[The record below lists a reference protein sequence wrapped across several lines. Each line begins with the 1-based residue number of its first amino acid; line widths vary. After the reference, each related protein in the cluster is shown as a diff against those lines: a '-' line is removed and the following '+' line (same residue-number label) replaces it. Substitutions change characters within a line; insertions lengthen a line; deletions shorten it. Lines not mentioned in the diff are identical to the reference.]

1 MDFEN
6 LDEESVALLKDIIRE
21 KFEEFIRNPVL
32 LNMLRN
38 RPDLLK
44 KYEPLFLDILLEKT
58 SRVSRSFSDH
68 YPEQKFQDTHPHRFP
83 LSISGGRRSRIL
95 EGFAIGTQKYANVL
109 YLRRLGAFF
118 PTFQAY

>member
-6 LDEESVALLKDIIRE
+6 LDEESVALLKDSE

-44 KYEPLFLDILLEKT
+44 KYEPLFLDILREKNISSLEEFLK
-58 SRVSRSFSDH
+58 SL
-68 YPEQKFQDTHPHRFP
+68 P
-83 LSISGGRRSRIL
+83 
-95 EGFAIGTQKYANVL
+95 
-109 YLRRLGAFF
+109 
-118 PTFQAY
+118 

>member
-44 KYEPLFLDILLEKT
+44 KCEPLFLDILREKNISSLEEFL
-58 SRVSRSFSDH
+58 RSL
-68 YPEQKFQDTHPHRFP
+68 P
-83 LSISGGRRSRIL
+83 
-95 EGFAIGTQKYANVL
+95 
-109 YLRRLGAFF
+109 
-118 PTFQAY
+118 

>member
-44 KYEPLFLDILLEKT
+44 KYEPLFPDILREKNISSLEEFL
-58 SRVSRSFSDH
+58 RSL
-68 YPEQKFQDTHPHRFP
+68 P
-83 LSISGGRRSRIL
+83 
-95 EGFAIGTQKYANVL
+95 
-109 YLRRLGAFF
+109 
-118 PTFQAY
+118 

>member
-6 LDEESVALLKDIIRE
+6 LDSESITLLKDIIRE

-44 KYEPLFLDILLEKT
+44 KYEPLFVDILREKNISSLEEFL
-58 SRVSRSFSDH
+58 RSL
-68 YPEQKFQDTHPHRFP
+68 P
-83 LSISGGRRSRIL
+83 
-95 EGFAIGTQKYANVL
+95 
-109 YLRRLGAFF
+109 
-118 PTFQAY
+118 

>member
-6 LDEESVALLKDIIRE
+6 LDSESITLLKDIIRE

-44 KYEPLFLDILLEKT
+44 KYEPLFVDILREKNISSLEEFL
-58 SRVSRSFSDH
+58 RS
-68 YPEQKFQDTHPHRFP
+68 
-83 LSISGGRRSRIL
+83 L
-95 EGFAIGTQKYANVL
+95 A
-109 YLRRLGAFF
+109 
-118 PTFQAY
+118 

>member
-44 KYEPLFLDILLEKT
+44 KYEPLFLDILREKNISSLEEFL
-58 SRVSRSFSDH
+58 RSL
-68 YPEQKFQDTHPHRFP
+68 PWTK
-83 LSISGGRRSRIL
+83 ISGHPPPPFS
-95 EGFAIGTQKYANVL
+95 
-109 YLRRLGAFF
+109 
-118 PTFQAY
+118 TFDFGG